1 MTDKPQRPADF
12 NPWLAADALKGL
24 SEAMHLFITEGPAA
38 DEPLSRGAHA
48 SMIGLSWTAQRLA
61 HELHAY
67 LAALSEAGIELPTF
81 EKKDDRSVQES
92 AAEYALN

>member
-1 MTDKPQRPADF
+1 MTDTPQRPADF

-24 SEAMHLFITEGPAA
+24 SEAMHWFITEGPAA
-38 DEPLSRGAHA
+38 DEPMSRGAHA

-81 EKKDDRSVQES
+81 GNRDERSVQES